1 MLQMVKFLYLVS
13 LGTKDFLVHKN
24 VFHIS
29 HVHFI
34 LNFTEVLGFVCKILS
49 MKVHLFVLC
58 GFVLLRD
65 VVAQ

>member
-13 LGTKDFLVHKN
+13 LGTKDFLVQS

-29 HVHFI
+29 HVHFVH
-34 LNFTEVLGFVCKILS
+34 NFTEVLGFVCKIFS

-58 GFVLLRD
+58 GFVLLRE